1 MGFIVR
7 TLVDGIE
14 VDAQAVN
21 TYDEL
26 IDNDFVT
33 FDLEAELS
41 INGGDVFSGG
51 TDGSVDGQAHQK
63 VRDAFENQDF
73 NVLAVPTTD
82 KEIQDAYVEYVKRLR
97 DQGIKFQIVM
107 PALLRPEKI
116 NYEGVIEYVN
126 EVTNPIKNAKTDL
139 CYWLAGAEAGCK
151 VQNSCTAKV
160 YDGVFDISAKVTTA
174 DQTKALR
181 NGQIL
186 FHTVGEDVVILRDVN
201 TLTTIERADLE
212 SKHKDFGNNQV
223 VRVLDGISTESAA
236 CFNTYFLGKKPN
248 SDGHRAELRNQ
259 LLKIREAYAQIN
271 AIDTYDASQ
280 LVILPGQKLNEV
292 IGRDAIRPMQC
303 MDTLYLQITYLS
315 A

>member
-7 TLVDGIE
+7 TLVDGVE

-21 TYDEL
+21 TYEDL
-26 IDNDFVT
+26 QDNDFVT

-41 INGGDVFSGG
+41 VNGGDVFSGG
-51 TDGSVDGQAHQK
+51 TDGSVDGATHQK

-73 NVLAVPTTD
+73 NILAVPSTD

-97 DQGIKFQIVM
+97 DYGINFQIVL
-107 PALLRPEKI
+107 PAIERIPRI

-126 EVTNPIKNAKTDL
+126 EVTNPIKDAKTDL

-160 YDGVFDISAKVTTA
+160 YDGVFNISAKVTTA
-174 DQTKALR
+174 DQEKALR

-186 FHTVGEDVVILRDVN
+186 FHTVGDTVVILRDVN
-201 TLTTIERADLE
+201 TLTEIDKADIEK
-212 SKHKDFGNNQV
+212 KHKDFGNNQV
-223 VRVLDGISTESAA
+223 VRVIDGISTESAA
-236 CFNTYFLGKKPN
+236 VFNTYFLGKKPN
-248 SDGHRAELRNQ
+248 TDGHRAELRNQ

-271 AIDTYDASQ
+271 AIDTYDQSS

-292 IGRDAIRPMQC
+292 IGRDAIRPLQC
-303 MDTLYLQITYLS
+303 MDTLYLEITYQT